1 MFCGYAVERAKDRLK
16 AEKAKAERAKER
28 ANASLEE
35 REKASLEDLS
45 LLTEVAGHLECL
57 EPGKEIS
64 DTIVSFYIQ

>member
-1 MFCGYAVERAKDRLK
+1 MFCGYAVERAKERLK
-16 AEKAKAERAKER
+16 AEK
-28 ANASLEE
+28 
-35 REKASLEDLS
+35 EDLS